1 MASISSLSIIFIET
15 APVDNILVNESG
27 GGITSRPTSRPTSKP
42 SKYNPPKKNGW
53 VKKAVIGAGAAY
65 VGYKVVII
73 IVEQSLHYI
82 LKYAGC

>member
-1 MASISSLSIIFIET
+1 MINSHSRGRPSSG
-15 APVDNILVNESG
+15 SG
-27 GGITSRPTSRPTSKP
+27 ATSRPRPTSGPRTTSKP

-73 IVEQSLHYI
+73 RFEQSLHYI
-82 LKYAGC
+82 LKYAIKIMILEYAGC